1 MTGEVRADALSEPM
15 SRPPTGEIP
24 IAAPPRREP
33 GRITIGTDPSGVER
47 RPPPGRSR
55 RGASSPTRA
64 GRPGRPGPHVG
75 RAHPAA
81 AQPAGRHRR
90 RPRPRRR
97 VRRRHAVAA
106 GRRRRPRHD
115 RARHRRLRVLRQ
127 GHREGLPPGGGARPG
142 GVRRRAARRLLGRGA
157 AASRSSSRSPSSP
170 APSASSG
177 RPGVESGPLPN
188 MAVTTMG
195 VVWIGL
201 LGSFA
206 ALILRWSTAFGADNN
221 IGTDTLFL
229 IVLGVVANDIGA
241 LALGSSIGK
250 TPLRPWISP
259 GKTLEGLIGGTL
271 LTFLVLFIV
280 GLTDRSDTWS
290 TGDLLILALVISVF
304 APLGDLTESMF
315 KRNLDVKDFGALVT
329 RPRWRARP
337 LRRLPVRAAGGVLRH
352 AVCSSPGTDGAPV
365 RVAIAGSS
373 GSIGTQT
380 LDVVRAEAP
389 RYEVVGLGVG
399 SSVETLIAQAK
410 EFRPALVAVGDPAR
424 RAEVAA
430 ALPGRD
436 RRRRPRRPRRATPT
450 SSSTPSS
457 ASPACRSRM
466 ATLRQGK
473 RLALANKES
482 LIAAGPG
489 RAAAAGDAGRRAR
502 ARRQRALRRPPV
514 PARRRRAPEREVAR
528 LLITASGG
536 PFRGRTA
543 RRARR
548 RAGRAR
554 RWPIRRGRWV
564 RRSPSTPAR

>member
-1 MTGEVRADALSEPM
+1 MVAFAF
-15 SRPPTGEIP
+15 
-24 IAAPPRREP
+24 IAGAA
-33 GRITIGTDPSGVER
+33 GFI
-47 RPPPGRSR
+47 
-55 RGASSPTRA
+55 GAS
-64 GRPGRPGPHVG
+64 
-75 RAHPAA
+75 
-81 AQPAGRHRR
+81 
-90 RPRPRRR
+90 
-97 VRRRHAVAA
+97 
-106 GRRRRPRHD
+106 
-115 RARHRRLRVLRQ
+115 
-127 GHREGLPPGGGARPG
+127 
-142 GVRRRAARRLLGRGA
+142 
-157 AASRSSSRSPSSP
+157 
-170 APSASSG
+170 
-177 RPGVESGPLPN
+177 GVESGPLPN

-250 TPLRPWISP
+250 TPLRQWISP

-290 TGDLLILALVISVF
+290 TGHLMILALVIAVF

-315 KRNLDVKDFGALVT
+315 KRNLDVKDFGAV
-329 RPRWRARP
+329 
-337 LRRLPVRAAGGVLRH
+337 VSGHGGVLDRFD
-352 AVCSSPGTDGAPV
+352 AFLFVLPVAYYVTLWLEPWSRAESASP
-365 RVAIAGSS
+365 IAGSS

-410 EFRPALVAVGDPAR
+410 EFRPRYVAVGDPAR

-430 ALPGRD
+430 ALPDAIVVDDLAGLVEHAD
-436 RRRRPRRPRRATPT
+436 VVVNAVVGFAGLPVTL
-450 SSSTPSS
+450 
-457 ASPACRSRM
+457 

-482 LIAAGPG
+482 LIAAGPVVQPL
-489 RAAAAGDAGRRAR
+489 RATPGAELVPVDSEHCAVHQCLRSSRRTGAGG
-502 ARRQRALRRPPV
+502 RPPADHGERWAV
-514 PARRRRAPEREVAR
+514 P
-528 LLITASGG
+528 G
-536 PFRGRTA
+536 PHP

-554 RWPIRRGRWV
+554 HWPIRPGRWV